1 MQATAGD
8 AEPRTAQGRRHRH
21 KTAGRSPAASRLICL
36 ARCGAFRSWLMC
48 APDAPDGADRC
59 ALSASGG
66 LAARQLAGAHVGPQ
80 ARQTLSLVSHSPR
93 LPSSFLSS
101 ASSSSSSSL
110 RRSYPSEGCVARAS
124 VLGRDEASHDAL
136 CHSDACDSTDA
147 RNRGTQS
154 GSQKRL
160 FGLRI
165 SRIPPHAPRYR
176 ARYDPQAPA
185 SGISALCPVGWAGLA
200 WCVSC
205 QLPRCSACP
214 ACRMP

>member
-1 MQATAGD
+1 
-8 AEPRTAQGRRHRH
+8 
-21 KTAGRSPAASRLICL
+21 
-36 ARCGAFRSWLMC
+36 MC
-48 APDAPDGADRC
+48 APDAPVGADRC

-66 LAARQLAGAHVGPQ
+66 QAAGGGACGASGAP
-80 ARQTLSLVSHSPR
+80 TLSLVSHSPR

-165 SRIPPHAPRYR
+165 SRMPAQAPRYR

-185 SGISALCPVGWAGLA
+185 SGISALCPVGWARLA
-200 WCVSC
+200 WCVPC
-205 QLPRCSACP
+205 QLPRCRAAVHASHA
-214 ACRMP
+214 ACRRGHHVLRMLRLTKRDRQRHAPSRWQANSDTSPRPRAHATFMR